1 MNSVIDVYN
10 TAAVTNNN
18 LSPGYL
24 ANDLEGLASALLS
37 LQGYALVLSRQ
48 PGLIAPADEF
58 DLANQAVTI
67 QTKFRQHSNFVLN
80 RLSPETIKVV
90 TDAEAAANLMS
101 ALKSTLSQATLS
113 TATLSTLLLS
123 LESSIEDYTTD
134 ARELAERSER
144 EFNRVNEAEKTLD
157 EAITEVIAQL
167 EQPSGELSE
176 VREAINAKKEEI
188 EINITAI
195 VQSGSDVGENVK
207 TLVTGILTSFVPSE
221 ADPQAKADSD
231 AEETSDSPDQLTGL
245 SGIVDQTQAD
255 DGTETFSV
263 ESIGAIESDSSK
275 GKANVSQL
283 IQNNHE
289 LADLYQ
295 KLARLNGLLA
305 AAKAIRDQIHDYSK
319 ALQKFSV
326 QAEHTENS
334 WSQIQ
339 MGFKKMGQT
348 LRQASEEDPDIKPL
362 ATVAIATRH
371 WQRVSD
377 RIETITSALAGLES
391 GFSNLDNPEPEFS

>member
-157 EAITEVIAQL
+157 EMCADHW
-167 EQPSGELSE
+167 
-176 VREAINAKKEEI
+176 RW
-188 EINITAI
+188 
-195 VQSGSDVGENVK
+195 QS
-207 TLVTGILTSFVPSE
+207 
-221 ADPQAKADSD
+221 
-231 AEETSDSPDQLTGL
+231 
-245 SGIVDQTQAD
+245 
-255 DGTETFSV
+255 
-263 ESIGAIESDSSK
+263 
-275 GKANVSQL
+275 
-283 IQNNHE
+283 QNP
-289 LADLYQ
+289 
-295 KLARLNGLLA
+295 NGY
-305 AAKAIRDQIHDYSK
+305 R
-319 ALQKFSV
+319 
-326 QAEHTENS
+326 T
-334 WSQIQ
+334 
-339 MGFKKMGQT
+339 
-348 LRQASEEDPDIKPL
+348 
-362 ATVAIATRH
+362 
-371 WQRVSD
+371 
-377 RIETITSALAGLES
+377 
-391 GFSNLDNPEPEFS
+391 